1 MDRFRYE
8 YFIVNIGS
16 ANFRGGG
23 SSLKKTTT
31 NTQTTGTAYK
41 IYGCGY
47 MMDKS
52 DSKSSSE
59 IDSGFTAEG
68 WSEIDGKTPD
78 ILVALETVVVLS
90 N

>member
-1 MDRFRYE
+1 M
-8 YFIVNIGS
+8 
-16 ANFRGGG
+16 
-23 SSLKKTTT
+23 SLLFC
-31 NTQTTGTAYK
+31 NSVC
-41 IYGCGY
+41 I
-47 MMDKS
+47 
-52 DSKSSSE
+52 SE

>member
-1 MDRFRYE
+1 
-8 YFIVNIGS
+8 
-16 ANFRGGG
+16 
-23 SSLKKTTT
+23 
-31 NTQTTGTAYK
+31 
-41 IYGCGY
+41 